1 MNKRQSTAAAP
12 VPPPAAGTHQLVAD
26 PLAVMATKAASAFVV
41 GALVV
46 AGAVAGAVYAETPLP
61 LAAVVLAVPALVYG
75 VALWLNLG
83 AERRRFYAAEVR
95 DQRDYNRDGVVGDP
109 SGHVVTVAGAPAF
122 VLPDLHPDTPAGP
135 PPALIHFPCTANDV
149 LWILDRAAQVGLGFR
164 QWEGQ
169 RLPSKIKIDRATWG
183 AVQDGLL
190 RWQFATSRNTATGRR
205 VDLRID
211 IGVEAMKD
219 AVRKGAGEP

>member
-1 MNKRQSTAAAP
+1 MINRQSSAPAA
-12 VPPPAAGTHQLVAD
+12 PPAASTHQLVAD
-26 PLAVMATKAASAFVV
+26 PLAIMATKSVTALVV

-46 AGAVAGAVYAETPLP
+46 GGAVTGAVYAEALWP
-61 LAAVVLAVPALVYG
+61 LAGVVLAVPALVYG

-95 DQRDYNRDGVVGDP
+95 DQRDYDRDGMIGDP
-109 SGHVVTVAGAPAF
+109 RGHVVTVQGAPAF
-122 VLPDLHPDTPAGP
+122 TLPDLHPETPPGP

-149 LWILDRAAQVGLGFR
+149 LWILDRAADVGLGFR
-164 QWEGQ
+164 QWEGKS
-169 RLPSKIKIDRATWG
+169 LPSGVKLDRATWG

-190 RWQFATSRNTATGRR
+190 RWQFATARQTATGRR
-205 VDLRID
+205 VDLRLD

-219 AVRKGAGEP
+219 AVLKGSQ